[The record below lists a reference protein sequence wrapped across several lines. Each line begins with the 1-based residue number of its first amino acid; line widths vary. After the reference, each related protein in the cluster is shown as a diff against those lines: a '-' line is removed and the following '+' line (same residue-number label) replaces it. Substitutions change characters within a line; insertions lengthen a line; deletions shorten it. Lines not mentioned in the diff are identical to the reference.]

1 MLFSE
6 PIFILLFLP
15 IVWAGFVLMVGRG
28 HHRAI
33 VGWLVAASLVF
44 YGWWKPAYLPLIIVS
59 MVFNYAVG
67 IRLQRT
73 SARRRR
79 AWLALGV
86 AANLLLL
93 GYFKYVYFFGTIVN
107 AMSGMEWSF
116 PRLLLPL
123 GISFFTFQ
131 QIGFLVDSYREET
144 RRYSFLDYCG
154 FVLFF
159 PQLIAGPIVL
169 HSELVPQLEGLR
181 RRPDGSALAVGISIF
196 LIGLAK
202 KVLVADTVAGYAT
215 PVFDASAA
223 GATLTFA
230 DAWSGA
236 LAYTVQLYFDFS
248 GYSDMAIGLGWLFGI
263 RLPLNFDS
271 PYRAT
276 SIIDFWR
283 RWHITLGRWLR
294 DYVYIPLGGNRRGRT
309 RRYANLMATM
319 LLGGLWH
326 GAGWTFIVWGGL
338 HGTYLLVNHGWRELL
353 AARDTP
359 DPAAPLATMGGRVLT
374 LLAVVVGWV
383 FFRAQNLPSAG
394 RMLRTM
400 SGVEGIALPTWMAG
414 LIPAPLLESLPG
426 GLRFTGTG
434 SFVSMTALA
443 VIGVS
448 FFIACMAPNV
458 AELFAPYRPTLGRE
472 HPPARRPWRP
482 TMLTGAALGAGFF
495 LVLKTFLSSEPSEFL
510 YFNF

>member
-1 MLFSE
+1 VLFSE

-33 VGWLVAASLVF
+33 VGWLVATSLVF

-181 RRPDGSALAVGISIF
+181 RRPDGSALAVGVSIF

-248 GYSDMAIGLGWLFGI
+248 GYSDMAIGLGLMFGI

-271 PYRAT
+271 PYRAH

-294 DYVYIPLGGNRRGRT
+294 DYLYVPLGGNRRGAI
-309 RRYANLMATM
+309 RRYGNLMVTM

-326 GAGWTFIVWGGL
+326 GAGWTFVIWGGL
-338 HGTYLLVNHGWRELL
+338 HGFYLLVNHAWRQ
-353 AARDTP
+353 AV
-359 DPAAPLATMGGRVLT
+359 GGRAWRKAIAGGRLGRMCAGGLT
-374 LLAVVVGWV
+374 FLCVVVGWV
-383 FFRAQNLPSAG
+383 FFRSESIAAALRVLRAMSGQDGISLPVWAAGFIPSWSGLTFGGLG
-394 RMLRTM
+394 RMVAPGAVLM
-400 SGVEGIALPTWMAG
+400 VGAALCVAW
-414 LIPAPLLESLPG
+414 
-426 GLRFTGTG
+426 
-434 SFVSMTALA
+434 V
-443 VIGVS
+443 
-448 FFIACMAPNV
+448 APNV
-458 AELFAPYRPTLGRE
+458 GQLFAAWSPTVNPVIRPSKLKWSPLAPVGFCLGV
-472 HPPARRPWRP
+472 
-482 TMLTGAALGAGFF
+482 GFF
-495 LVLKTFLSSEPSEFL
+495 LVVKTYFSSRPSEFL